1 MVELMGEFF
10 SNVARYP
17 KYLISIIIGGLVA
30 LLEPLFKNRSNPLTI
45 VGLIS
50 SIISAFITVY
60 FVLQAMTNSINLQP

>member
-1 MVELMGEFF
+1 MVLMGEFF

-17 KYLISIIIGGLVA
+17 KYLISIIVGGLVA

-50 SIISAFITVY
+50 SVLSAIITVY
-60 FVLQAMTNSINLQP
+60 FVLQAMTNPLNLQP

>member
-1 MVELMGEFF
+1 MGEFF

-17 KYLISIIIGGLVA
+17 KYLISIIVGGLVA

-50 SIISAFITVY
+50 SVLSAIITVY
-60 FVLQAMTNSINLQP
+60 FVLQAMTNPLNIQP

>member
-1 MVELMGEFF
+1 MGEFF

-17 KYLISIIIGGLVA
+17 KYLISIIVGGIVA

-50 SIISAFITVY
+50 SFLSALITVY
-60 FVLQAMTNSINLQP
+60 FVLEAMTNPINL

>member
-1 MVELMGEFF
+1 MGEFF

-17 KYLISIIIGGLVA
+17 KYLISIIVGGLVA

-50 SIISAFITVY
+50 SVVSALITVY
-60 FVLQAMTNSINLQP
+60 FVLHAMTNPLNLQS

>member
-1 MVELMGEFF
+1 MGEFF

-17 KYLISIIIGGLVA
+17 KYLISIIVGGLVA

-50 SIISAFITVY
+50 SVLSAFITIY
-60 FVLQAMTNSINLQP
+60 FVLQAMSNPLSL

>member
-1 MVELMGEFF
+1 MGEFF

-17 KYLISIIIGGLVA
+17 KYLISIIVGGLVA

-50 SIISAFITVY
+50 SVLSALITVY
-60 FVLQAMTNSINLQP
+60 FVLQAMTNPINLQS